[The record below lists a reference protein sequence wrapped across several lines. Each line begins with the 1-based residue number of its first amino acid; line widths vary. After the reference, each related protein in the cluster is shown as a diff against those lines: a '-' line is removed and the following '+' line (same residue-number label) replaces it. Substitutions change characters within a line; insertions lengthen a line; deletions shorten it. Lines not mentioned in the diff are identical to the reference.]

1 MRLSSDLL
9 QINIISQFH
18 VLSVDTQYLQSTSR
32 IRDTNV
38 YLTIKPKGG
47 GGGPERSFNYSCNQ
61 LLSAQIKHFVQP
73 TDLPNRL
80 RAGSMLFGRLVAAM
94 MIT

>member
-9 QINIISQFH
+9 QVNIISQLH

-32 IRDTNV
+32 IRDANV

-47 GGGPERSFNYSCNQ
+47 GGG
-61 LLSAQIKHFVQP
+61 
-73 TDLPNRL
+73 
-80 RAGSMLFGRLVAAM
+80 
-94 MIT
+94 